1 MKTGGLDC
9 FVVPPRNDAKRQKEQ
24 TMKTSKFILILCAAI
39 CCFTSCKKDPDMTLV
54 QKTVYENNDLS
65 LFHVDDGW
73 EVTFVYDS
81 LKSFVELEYSAY
93 LEEYVHVWDTNGW
106 LSIEFNKPVYKP
118 AGTVFKAEVHTSERE
133 YLYIKANNASIINME
148 GLFELEDITFE
159 LLNASICNSF
169 EVTSQSCGIEL
180 TYGSQLYGVDFHGTN
195 CTVYAHKGSSCKG
208 YFNVEQ
214 TFTMGV
220 GISSQ
225 LIVFGGSMPSAS
237 IEVKDAGI
245 INMAQA
251 EVKDM
256 YVHLSDTSEATVN
269 VAETIS
275 GFLLSGSTLYYKG
288 HPQLQVDCDE
298 SSSMIPF

>member
-1 MKTGGLDC
+1 MKTL
-9 FVVPPRNDAKRQKEQ
+9 R
-24 TMKTSKFILILCAAI
+24 TTLILCATI
-39 CCFTSCKKDPDMTLV
+39 CCFVSCKKEVDMTLV

-73 EVTFVYDS
+73 DVTFVYDS
-81 LKSFVELEYSAY
+81 LNSYVELEYSAY
-93 LEEYVHVWDTNGW
+93 LENYISVRDTNNW
-106 LSIEFNKPVYKP
+106 LNIGFTGKVYP
-118 AGTVFKAEVHTSERE
+118 ETGSVFKAKVHTSERE
-133 YLYIKANNASIINME
+133 HLYIKVNNASVFNME
-148 GLFELEDITFE
+148 GLFELESITLE

-180 TYGSQLYGVDFHGTN
+180 TYGSQLYGVNFNGTN

-214 TFTMGV
+214 TFTTGV
-220 GISSQ
+220 GINSQ

-237 IEVKDAGI
+237 IEVKNAGF

-251 EVKDM
+251 EVENM
-256 YVHLSDTSEATVN
+256 QIYLSDASEATVN
-269 VAETIS
+269 VTETLN

-288 HPQLQVDCDE
+288 NPQIDVECSEDSQL
-298 SSSMIPF
+298 IPF

>member
-1 MKTGGLDC
+1 MKTL
-9 FVVPPRNDAKRQKEQ
+9 KQ
-24 TMKTSKFILILCAAI
+24 ILILSVAL
-39 CCFTSCKKDPDMTLV
+39 CFATSCKKEVDMTLV

-65 LFHVDDGW
+65 LFHVDNAW

-106 LSIEFNKPVYKP
+106 LSIGFKGAFYKQP
-118 AGTVFKAEVHTSERE
+118 ESVFKAKVHTSERE
-133 YLYIKANNASIINME
+133 HLYFMVNNASIINME

-159 LLNASICNSF
+159 LLNGSICNGF

-214 TFTMGV
+214 TFITGV
-220 GISSQ
+220 GINSQ
-225 LIVFGGSMPSAS
+225 LIVLGGSMPSAS
-237 IEVKDAGI
+237 IGVKDSST

-251 EVKDM
+251 EVNDM
-256 YVHLSDTSEATVN
+256 SVYLDGKSEATVN
-269 VAETIS
+269 VTETIS
-275 GFLLSGSTLYYKG
+275 GFLLSGSTLYYKNSS
-288 HPQLQVDCDE
+288 HPQLDVDCSED
-298 SSSMIPF
+298 SQLIPF